1 MARACLSYYKIEILT
16 RHGGSRRSGY
26 PYPLLLSIRILRF
39 V

>member
-16 RHGGSRRSGY
+16 RHSGY

>member
-16 RHGGSRRSGY
+16 PARRSGY